1 MSCIGC
7 RAIVDHEGTAML
19 RKRLAPSLLLVALVS
34 GCGTAAQSP
43 SATTQAS
50 SSQPAATTAAS
61 PSSAPSA
68 ATTTLTFGM
77 NSSSSLLP
85 TAKLL
90 TDNFAKTH
98 PEVKV
103 DTQLIANNDIAP
115 TFYKEAAAGTLPDV
129 VFTADSYVLPFNENG
144 VTIDME
150 PLAKADTTFD
160 LGDIYP
166 NMLGLSQ
173 VDGKGLYMMPSS
185 FDVVTMYYNKTCSPR
200 PGRRCRRLTGPGTTS
215 PPPAR
220 RSRRRPATTAS
231 RTAAICP
238 AVRLVG
244 LLRAVPVRLRRQG
257 HLRRRQDRVAELP
270 GVLAGEQAYV
280 DMWTK
285 DNIAQPLDFDSW
297 RRLLLGRQVRDDVPD
312 PGPHE
317 RAARPGDRD
326 RFEWDVQVIPSH
338 PKGKFTGMGTYGF
351 AISENAKDPKL
362 AWDFVKFM
370 DSKDAQLALLQ
381 TYSGMP
387 LLKSLARRSDHLVD
401 GGAAGR
407 TSPRSSRTARTASSR
422 RTSRPAAAAC
432 MRARSAQDI
441 KDALEK
447 SIRGTSSVT
456 DAFTT
461 ANDKIQACLDK
472 AITGQDVR

>member
-1 MSCIGC
+1 
-7 RAIVDHEGTAML
+7 ML

-160 LGDIYP
+160 LSDIYP
-166 NMLGLSQ
+166 NLLGLSQ
-173 VDGKGLYMMPSS
+173 IDGKGLYMVPSS
-185 FDVVTMYYNKTCSPR
+185 FDVVTMYYNKDLFAKAGAPLPSDTW
-200 PGRRCRRLTGPGTTS
+200 TWDDF
-215 PPPAR
+215 
-220 RSRRRPATTAS
+220 
-231 RTAAICP
+231 TAACKTVLEKTK
-238 AVRLVG
+238 AYCFANG
-244 LLRAVPVRLRRQG
+244 G
-257 HLRRRQDRVAELP
+257 NLP
-270 GVLAGEQAYV
+270 GFDWWAYFVPFLSGYGGKVISEDGKTVSLNSPESLAGEQAYV
-280 DMWTK
+280 NMWTK
-285 DNIAQPLDFDSW
+285 DNIAQPLDFDSGGNCFFDGKCATMF
-297 RRLLLGRQVRDDVPD
+297 LIPGLMNPLRDPATKIGFD
-312 PGPHE
+312 
-317 RAARPGDRD
+317 
-326 RFEWDVQVIPSH
+326 WDVQVIPSH

-351 AISENAKDPKL
+351 AISKNAKDPKL

-387 LLKSLARRSDHLVD
+387 LLKSLANDPTISSMAAPPANITAFIKNGENGIFPPSFPASCGSVYAGEVSSDL
-401 GGAAGR
+401 
-407 TSPRSSRTARTASSR
+407 
-422 RTSRPAAAAC
+422 
-432 MRARSAQDI
+432 

-447 SIRGTSSVT
+447 SIRGTSSVA
-456 DAFTT
+456 DAFND
-461 ANDKIQACLDK
+461 ANAKIQACVDK
-472 AITGQDVR
+472 AHG